1 MQKHRG
7 VKGEGTLREVQV
19 VLYCWGWGGEGLER
33 RVLWVTVKD
42 FLEALDFQVKK

>member
-19 VLYCWGWGGEGLER
+19 VLYCRGWGGEGKEW

-42 FLEALDFQVKK
+42 FLEALGFQAEE